1 MVVVSFF
8 TEKVPRNQLGGL
20 TWSTINEPPI
30 SHHAI
35 GEEQLEASGTI
46 TNNDVLQLL
55 EHGIQEAG

>member
-35 GEEQLEASGTI
+35 GEENLETSGGMTGH
-46 TNNDVLQLL
+46 DGMQLL
-55 EHGIQEAG
+55 ENGQGAG